1 MSNKKNEHENI
12 STFEKI
18 IEESDQKGTL
28 SYAAARLMKDFSN
41 DQKEVAMKRAKGLS
55 GLVDRFKELLES
67 LEEEPEDG

>member
-1 MSNKKNEHENI
+1 MSDKKNEHENI

-41 DQKEVAMKRAKGLS
+41 DQKEV
-55 GLVDRFKELLES
+55 VRF
-67 LEEEPEDG
+67 PERST